1 MGKQFEEFVAM
12 TNFEIAFN
20 RIKYS
25 TRSRYKN
32 FYKRDLESFSLFL
45 TQNIDQ
51 TINDIKEQKY
61 APTKIERYYIP
72 KKNNLARP
80 ISLLYFIDLLV

>member
-45 TQNIDQ
+45 TIFNVLQCVF
-51 TINDIKEQKY
+51 
-61 APTKIERYYIP
+61 
-72 KKNNLARP
+72 
-80 ISLLYFIDLLV
+80 LLFHDF

>member
-1 MGKQFEEFVAM
+1 MGKQFEEFVSM

-61 APTKIERYYIP
+61 APTKIER
-72 KKNNLARP
+72 
-80 ISLLYFIDLLV
+80 

>member
-25 TRSRYKN
+25 TRSRYK
-32 FYKRDLESFSLFL
+32 K
-45 TQNIDQ
+45 
-51 TINDIKEQKY
+51 
-61 APTKIERYYIP
+61 
-72 KKNNLARP
+72 
-80 ISLLYFIDLLV
+80 